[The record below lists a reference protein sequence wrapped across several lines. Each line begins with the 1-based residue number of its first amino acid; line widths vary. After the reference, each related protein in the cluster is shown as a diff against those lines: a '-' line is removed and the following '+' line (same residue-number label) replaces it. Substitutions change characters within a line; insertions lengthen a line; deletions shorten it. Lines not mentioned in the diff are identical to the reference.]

1 VLKRIYW
8 NLKILS
14 KAIVYNFI
22 KNLINNIFAIINNN
36 RKIKKYLGNI
46 TMQKWKQIGKYYDM
60 IVEENGKKR
69 RLIDITGKVIT
80 EYDI

>member
-1 VLKRIYW
+1 
-8 NLKILS
+8 
-14 KAIVYNFI
+14 
-22 KNLINNIFAIINNN
+22 
-36 RKIKKYLGNI
+36 
-46 TMQKWKQIGKYYDM
+46 MQKWKQIGKYYDM